1 MNKEVSFKLALLLD
15 EKKFGEYNLTEY
27 HYNREDY
34 YRQGKLCIEKG
45 HLLHNEDYP
54 YNVYNGQL
62 NAPTIAEV
70 LMWLYEKHGVWINVD
85 VDINGKFRHIVRKY
99 NSNDKAWE
107 VIKSFTISEYCNSP
121 TEAYEAAIKYT
132 LENLV

>member
-1 MNKEVSFKLALLLD
+1 MNKEISFKLALLLD

-34 YRQGKLCIEKG
+34 YRQGKLCIKKG

-70 LMWLYEKHGVWINVD
+70 ITWLYEKYGVWVHADYYN
-85 VDINGKFRHIVRKY
+85 NG
-99 NSNDKAWE
+99 NGE
-107 VIKSFTISEYCNSP
+107 VIWFYNYKTVDKESMDEGFNSP
-121 TEAYEAAIKYT
+121 TEAYEAGIT
-132 LENLV
+132 HVLENLI